1 MPEASDRKHF
11 IHGWRLPLV
20 ASGLFAVF
28 EWTHLVL
35 NRTADK
41 ATLGGWGA
49 LGLLDGF
56 LHTVDIPLKLLT
68 LFFVPVALA
77 RALAHCHRDA
87 RATRFVAGVWLVSGL
102 VLLGVLSAARD
113 PLARLLNNDTVK
125 FYPTSVTVNAEWRFG
140 SRANELAARWS
151 SGEIIAREVLVI
163 VVAIAG
169 LVALGY
175 FLGDKRKRCA
185 FLAALW
191 LLATLVLGGGL
202 VLDLIDYDFDD
213 FTAATLVGPL
223 VFDVTFPMPRTTFTP
238 IASLA
243 YLVMVGSSFFVSRA
257 SAAHALSSA
266 PQSATA
272 PSRASTA

>member
-41 ATLGGWGA
+41 ATLRGWGA

-113 PLARLLNNDTVK
+113 PLARLMNNDTAK

-140 SRANELAARWS
+140 GTRHRRGNRRARGARVLPGRQEEALCVPRGPLAAGHPRSWRR
-151 SGEIIAREVLVI
+151 ARARPDRLR
-163 VVAIAG
+163 
-169 LVALGY
+169 
-175 FLGDKRKRCA
+175 FR
-185 FLAALW
+185 
-191 LLATLVLGGGL
+191 
-202 VLDLIDYDFDD
+202 
-213 FTAATLVGPL
+213 
-223 VFDVTFPMPRTTFTP
+223 
-238 IASLA
+238 
-243 YLVMVGSSFFVSRA
+243 
-257 SAAHALSSA
+257 
-266 PQSATA
+266 
-272 PSRASTA
+272 